1 MMDLN
6 TWLHAAGGPLLLV
19 GAWLQGEA
27 AVILGGAL
35 ARQGYWPWWEVWLLA
50 SIPATL
56 GHQIYYLLGRR
67 YGNAVIA
74 RFPPRWQPAFR
85 RAHTLLRR
93 HETRVLVLMRFAY
106 GVRLPLPI
114 LCGAAGVAP
123 SRFFF
128 YNIVTALSWALVFT
142 VLGVLFGAAATVA
155 FSHYAH
161 YQALFLLGS
170 VVFAA
175 LVHFASQWLGARIE
189 PETP

>member
-1 MMDLN
+1 MDLT
-6 TWLHAAGGPLLLV
+6 TWIHAAGGPLLLV

-50 SIPATL
+50 SIPAGL
-56 GHQIYYLLGRR
+56 GHQIYYFLGRR
-67 YGNAVIA
+67 YGDAVIT
-74 RFPPRWQPAFR
+74 RFPSRLQPALR
-85 RAHTLLRR
+85 RANALVRG

-123 SRFFF
+123 GKFLF
-128 YNIVTALSWALVFT
+128 YNVATALSWALLFT
-142 VLGVLFGAAATVA
+142 LVGVLFGAAATVA
-155 FSHYAH
+155 FRHYAH
-161 YQALFLLGS
+161 YQALFLVGS
-170 VVFAA
+170 LAFAA
-175 LVHFASQWLGARIE
+175 LIHVASQRAGPRIA

>member
-1 MMDLN
+1 MDL
-6 TWLHAAGGPLLLV
+6 TAWLHAAGGPLLLV
-19 GAWLQGEA
+19 AAWLQGEA

-35 ARQGYWPWWEVWLLA
+35 ARQGYWPWWEVWLFA
-50 SIPATL
+50 SFPAML
-56 GHQIYYLLGRR
+56 GHQIYYFLGRR
-67 YGNAVIA
+67 YGDAVIA
-74 RFPPRWQPAFR
+74 RFPLRLQPAFR
-85 RAHTLLRR
+85 RANDLVRR

-106 GVRLPLPI
+106 GIRLPLPI

-123 SRFFF
+123 GKFFF
-128 YNIVTALSWALVFT
+128 YNVATALSWALVFT
-142 VLGVLFGAAATVA
+142 VLGVLFGAAATVV

-175 LVHFASQWLGARIE
+175 LIHIASQRVGERID